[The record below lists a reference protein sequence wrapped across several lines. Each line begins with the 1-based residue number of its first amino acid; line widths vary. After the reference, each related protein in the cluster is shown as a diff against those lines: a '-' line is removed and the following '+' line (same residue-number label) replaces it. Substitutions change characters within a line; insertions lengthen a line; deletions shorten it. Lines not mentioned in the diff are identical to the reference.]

1 MYGVL
6 SIDVSITV
14 AVNLMPVLALAK
26 NRELEYPWGQG
37 TSQEV
42 FQSALAATH
51 VARVLTSL

>member
-26 NRELEYPWGQG
+26 NRELEYPWGW
-37 TSQEV
+37 
-42 FQSALAATH
+42 ALGSSDFKVYTP
-51 VARVLTSL
+51 SLAFK

>member
-26 NRELEYPWGQG
+26 NRELEYPWETAYKG
-37 TSQEV
+37 ENDR
-42 FQSALAATH
+42 AA
-51 VARVLTSL
+51 